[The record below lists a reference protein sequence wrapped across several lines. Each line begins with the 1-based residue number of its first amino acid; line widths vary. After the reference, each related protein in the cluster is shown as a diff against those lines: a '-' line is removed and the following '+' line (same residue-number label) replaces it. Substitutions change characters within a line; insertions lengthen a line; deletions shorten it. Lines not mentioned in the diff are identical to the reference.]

1 MDQETIQHGS
11 VLNHIAAWKS
21 GRLEAS
27 DITITHPGSPWKV
40 FIWTFRDAEPVEHL
54 VVHLN
59 GSVFERFEVVPGELG
74 EVVEAVDRQYRGD
87 SPEQQALLLAAG

>member
-1 MDQETIQHGS
+1 MNQESIQHAS

-40 FIWTFRDAEPVEHL
+40 FIWTFRDADP
-54 VVHLN
+54 VVHLVIHLN
-59 GSVFERFEVVPGELG
+59 GRVFERFEVIPGELG
-74 EVVEAVDRQYRGD
+74 EVVESVDRHYRGGQ
-87 SPEQQALLLAAG
+87 PEQQTLVLATG